1 MHMDRRA
8 KLFAATTVTLG
19 VTSAWL
25 ALQLSNERERAA
37 MLAERVAVLEA
48 SREPLSGSREAEA
61 DTTPATDRDPSAT
74 PAEPDSS
81 QIALQRRDTEA
92 WLARFR
98 ANQAKLLRNTLYRER
113 WLTMRTLQLRRTYT
127 DLQGILGLSD
137 VEYANF
143 LATIAQFELEQ
154 TLRNYEAPLEQGLD
168 TAGRIAAARQQ
179 AASTETA
186 RRQALRDALGDSQY
200 RQWLDYQRTAE
211 GRQELERW
219 RIQLATAGL
228 SLTADQA
235 QDLLP
240 ILVEHQQRITA
251 LPNPAVVLARA
262 QATSTSASSALQ
274 EAERDIA
281 SRADINAWLG
291 DALAGIL
298 TAEQRELI
306 TAAGN
311 HDIELR
317 RAQLELDRLRIAAQE
332 DP

>member
-1 MHMDRRA
+1 MDRLTA
-8 KLFAATTVTLG
+8 LFATTTIALG
-19 VTSAWL
+19 FTSVWFAW
-25 ALQLSNERERAA
+25 QLSAERERAA
-37 MLAERVAVLEA
+37 KLESALDRVAGNAAPEA
-48 SREPLSGSREAEA
+48 HSSSAVDP
-61 DTTPATDRDPSAT
+61 DPSGT
-74 PAEPDSS
+74 PAEPDSF
-81 QIALQRRDTEA
+81 QTAPQRHDA
-92 WLARFR
+92 DQWLARFR
-98 ANQAKLLRNTLYRER
+98 VNEAKLLRNTLYRER

-127 DLQGILGLSD
+127 DLQGLLGLSD
-137 VEYANF
+137 VEYADF

-200 RQWLDYQRTAE
+200 RRWLDYQRTAE

-219 RIQLATAGL
+219 RIQLSTAGL

-262 QATSTSASSALQ
+262 QATSTGASSALQ

-291 DALAGIL
+291 DALIGIL
-298 TAEQRELI
+298 TAEQRELM
-306 TAAGN
+306 TATGN
-311 HDIELR
+311 YEIELR
-317 RAQLELDRLRIAAQE
+317 RAQLELARLRIE
-332 DP
+332 DQGNP